1 MTNELDEKFVV
12 ADGGANVPSSEVQD
26 PAPAAGGAIAKKKAD
41 VKKSVDPKAA
51 KVASITPGQ
60 GAVKEASEAEESE
73 EIVEEVIEI
82 EESIQ
87 SIFEGMDLSEEF
99 TNKVT
104 LVFEAAVNEAA
115 TKKAEAVIAETTEAL
130 EAEMQ
135 ESVESSVNK
144 IVENLDSYLDYVV
157 EEWMKENELAIE
169 TGIKVEMAESLMT
182 GLKGLFQEHNIEIDE
197 ETVDVVAGLEE
208 EVEELKN
215 ASNEQINENVELK
228 KQIAALKAERVFD
241 EVTEDLTIT
250 QRERL
255 KVLSEK
261 LDFSDAEEY
270 KSDLATLK
278 ESFFKKETKVVTEEV
293 EEEEIITEETVAVKK
308 PASDHYTI
316 NALVEA
322 LDARRNNNMKN

>member
-1 MTNELDEKFVV
+1 MSEHELDEKFV
-12 ADGGANVPSSEVQD
+12 ADHTGGEGVP
-26 PAPAAGGAIAKKKAD
+26 PAEAATPTNAAGGAIAKKKAD
-41 VKKSVDPKAA
+41 VKKSVDPKAD
-51 KVASITPGQ
+51 KVASVTPGQ
-60 GAVKEASEAEESE
+60 GAVKEAAEDEESE

-87 SIFEGMDLSEEF
+87 AIFEGMDLSEEF
-99 TNKVT
+99 TQKVT

-130 EAEMQ
+130 EAEMK
-135 ESVESSVNK
+135 ESVEASVEK

-182 GLKGLFQEHNIEIDE
+182 GLKDLFNEHNIEIDE
-197 ETVDVVAGLEE
+197 ESIDVVAGLEE
-208 EVEELKN
+208 EVEGLKKT
-215 ASNEQINENVELK
+215 ANEQVNENVELK
-228 KQIAALKAERVFD
+228 KQITALKAEKVFT
-241 EVTEDLTIT
+241 EMTEDLTIT

-261 LDFSDAEEY
+261 LDFANVDDY

-278 ESFFKKETKVVTEEV
+278 ESFFKKDAKVVTEEV
-293 EEEEIITEETVAVKK
+293 EEEIITEEEVAVK
-308 PASDHYTI
+308 PVSDHYTI

-322 LDARRNNNMKN
+322 LNARRNNNMKN